1 MYFKKGMIN
10 SRGKSDYSF
19 LGSWVVRGVA
29 GVAKATPIFQLLLNK
44 IVLKIS
50 TKNFLF
56 TVGYP
61 NLKFLTS
68 SLVTLLKLL

>member
-1 MYFKKGMIN
+1 MEDSG
-10 SRGKSDYSF
+10 
-19 LGSWVVRGVA
+19 VVRGVA

-56 TVGYP
+56 IPENCIMQITFCGKSKKSVSM
-61 NLKFLTS
+61 NWMLKQ
-68 SLVTLLKLL
+68 K